1 METAMME
8 QRAHESSQA
17 KRNVANRFKAVITD
31 GEEFLE
37 AAASASSADFA
48 AARDKFEETLKSVKL
63 ALLEVAR
70 PSVEKAKSTA
80 VAANDYVR
88 GNPWTA
94 IGLASCV
101 GALVGFLAAKR

>member
-1 METAMME
+1 M
-8 QRAHESSQA
+8 
-17 KRNVANRFKAVITD
+17 ANDIKAVITD
-31 GEEFLE
+31 GEDLL
-37 AAASASSADFA
+37 AAATSASSADFA

-63 ALLEVAR
+63 ALLDVAR
-70 PSVEKAKSTA
+70 PGVAKAESTA

-94 IGLASCV
+94 IGVASCV